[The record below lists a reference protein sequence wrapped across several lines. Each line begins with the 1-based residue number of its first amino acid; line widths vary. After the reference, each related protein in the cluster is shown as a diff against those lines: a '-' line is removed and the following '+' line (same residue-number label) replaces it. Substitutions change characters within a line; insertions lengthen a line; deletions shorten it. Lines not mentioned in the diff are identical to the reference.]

1 MNFVFVSPHF
11 PENFRFYCQALK
23 RNGVTVL
30 GIADTPYEN
39 LHPELQAALSD
50 YYRVDALEDGEQLLK
65 ALGWFTWRHGKIDWL
80 ESNNEYWL
88 EQDAWLREAFHIT
101 TGPLPDK
108 MDDFKRKSRMKAVYA
123 KAGVKTA
130 PWQLLEGLEQAAA
143 FGKSVG
149 YPLIIKPDTGVGASD
164 THLVES
170 EEELRLLYARLPIKP
185 YIMEK
190 RVTGEVCSYDALI
203 GAMGQPLY
211 ETGNITR
218 GNIMDMVNKGDDC
231 TFYII
236 PQLPQ
241 DLLDLGR
248 ACVAAYG
255 VRQRLIHFEFFRL
268 TQDQKGLGNKG
279 DLLGLEVNM
288 RPSGGYS
295 SDMINFAG
303 SVDIYQ
309 MWADM
314 VCHDRIHID
323 PARQTY
329 YCLFLGRRDFK
340 HYAHPHGALLED
352 WGHRVMMQG
361 RMPEAL
367 SGTMGNQMY
376 LLQCKNQD
384 EVDAFLEYSGKVR

>member
-11 PENFRFYCQALK
+11 PDNFRLYCQALK

-39 LHPELQAALSD
+39 LHPQLQASLSD
-50 YYRVDALEDGEQLLK
+50 YYRVGSLEDGEQMLR
-65 ALGWFTWRHGKIDWL
+65 ALGYFTWKHGKIDWL

-88 EQDAWLREAFHIT
+88 EQDAWLREAFNIT
-101 TGPLPDK
+101 TGPLPGM

-130 PWQLLEGLEQAAA
+130 PWQLLGDFDQASA
-143 FGKSVG
+143 FGKKAG
-149 YPLIIKPDTGVGASD
+149 YPLIIKPDSGVGASD
-164 THLVES
+164 THRVDS
-170 EEELRLLYARLPIKP
+170 EEDLRRLCALLPIKP

-190 RVTGEVCSYDALI
+190 RVEGEVCSYDALI
-203 GAMGQPLY
+203 GAQGQPLY

-231 TFYII
+231 TFYIV

-248 ACVAAYG
+248 ACAAAYG

-268 TQDQKGLGNKG
+268 TEDQKGLGKRG

-314 VCHDRIHID
+314 VCHDRVHID

-340 HYAHPHGALLED
+340 HYAHPHGALLQD
-352 WGHRVMMQG
+352 WGHRVVMQG
-361 RMPEAL
+361 RMPDAL

-376 LLQCKNQD
+376 LLQCKNQE
-384 EVDAFLEYSGKVR
+384 EVDSFLAYSGKVR